1 MSLVDKVQKDM
12 IGSMKAHDKEKAS
25 VLRMLLSRLQLEAK
39 EAGGELDEDREIKV
53 LMAEKKKRMQSAEA
67 FHDVG
72 RDDRASLEEA
82 EAAVI
87 DTYLPQAMD
96 EAELQA
102 LVERAIADADATE
115 IRDMGKVMALL
126 MPAVAGR
133 ADGRALSEMV
143 KRKLSGK

>member
-1 MSLVDKVQKDM
+1 M

-39 EAGGELDEDREIKV
+39 EAGGELDEDREIRV

-72 RDDRASLEEA
+72 RDDRASMEEA

-87 DTYLPQAMD
+87 DTYLPQALD

-102 LVERAIADADATE
+102 LVEQAIADADASG

-133 ADGRALSEMV
+133 ADGKALSEMV
-143 KRKLSGK
+143 KGKLSGK